1 MVLKHKEGRRIKC
14 IIFCPTAKI
23 EDLVFSAHN
32 FPHCIYQQS
41 HHHHHTSN
49 HKTSLSFFPQ
59 PIKRPET
66 SQKIFHVNH
75 PSFWFPCCI
84 LQGGSKLQIGTSRKK
99 VWPLFREDIL
109 LFFSF
114 QFCPCL
120 SFDSSGVFFLD
131 AEGPLHLLRL
141 VMSLMEPTSKMDS
154 FLFKQT

>member
-75 PSFWFPCCI
+75 PSFLVLPLSAYQAATLLNNTIHTVSEIKFCVIFHERQPVHELIDGWNTKPCI
-84 LQGGSKLQIGTSRKK
+84 LIGSQQQWCGEN
-99 VWPLFREDIL
+99 V
-109 LFFSF
+109 F
-114 QFCPCL
+114 QTDDENIPKIRTWSHF
-120 SFDSSGVFFLD
+120 
-131 AEGPLHLLRL
+131 
-141 VMSLMEPTSKMDS
+141 
-154 FLFKQT
+154 